1 MTLGKDLSCWAHG
14 KNTAHRRNTALVK
27 WFKLSSPHEVLSAE
41 IASLKIHWSHLLVL
55 LLDRKDLGFSTS
67 IDKSTSGNET
77 LIWFVWREWIIDFF
91 LTERDLSRLS
101 DSMPLVYRLG
111 NWVNRFVQGH
121 RVTHSRAR
129 RRTLVPGLPIWCSFP
144 DIWVAVV

>member
-1 MTLGKDLSCWAHG
+1 MTSGNVLSCWAHG
-14 KNTAHRRNTALVK
+14 KNTAHRRNTASVK
-27 WFKLSSPHEVLSAE
+27 WFKFSSLHKALSAE
-41 IASLKIHWSHLLVL
+41 IAFLKIHWSHLLAL
-55 LLDRKDLGFSTS
+55 LLDRKDLGISTS

-91 LTERDLSRLS
+91 FKLEDLSRS
-101 DSMPLVYRLG
+101 SNSMPLVYRLG

-121 RVTHSRAR
+121 RVTHGRAQS
-129 RRTLVPGLPIWCSFP
+129 RTLISGLPIWCSLP